1 MKFTSLVKFNQ
12 LLLSNATVVI
22 TDDPICT
29 NDSKFISIYTSNGH
43 KVVFYGVVYDNT
55 EDL

>member
-1 MKFTSLVKFNQ
+1 MKFTSLGKFNQ
-12 LLLSNATVVI
+12 LLLSSATVVI